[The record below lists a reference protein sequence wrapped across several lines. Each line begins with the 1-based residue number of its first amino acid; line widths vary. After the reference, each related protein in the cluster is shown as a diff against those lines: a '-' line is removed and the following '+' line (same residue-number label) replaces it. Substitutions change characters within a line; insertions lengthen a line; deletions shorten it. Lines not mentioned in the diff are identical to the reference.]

1 MINWYKIEYLVLVD
15 ISESIYKKDLI
26 KIIELWLN
34 VKNAAI
40 IFSTTLYNLFVEK
53 LHLDKQEGSFRIK
66 YLIRFHVIIFFL
78 PRQLH
83 FWLILPTNC
92 YFFQRR
98 HI

>member
-1 MINWYKIEYLVLVD
+1 MINWYKIEYLVLID

-34 VKNAAI
+34 VKNVAI

-66 YLIRFHVIIFFL
+66 YLIRFHVIIFFY
-78 PRQLH
+78 PVNYI
-83 FWLILPTNC
+83 FD
-92 YFFQRR
+92 
-98 HI
+98 